1 MRPMSVTAAEGMRPM
16 SVTAAEGM
24 RPMSVTAAGGLRPM
38 SVTAA
43 GGLRTLP
50 PALRAN
56 GRKENYTQ
64 NRLFSVHL
72 KSAIPIKN
80 DTITKTIGIMFY
92 NGS

>member
-1 MRPMSVTAAEGMRPM
+1 MRGW
-16 SVTAAEGM
+16 
-24 RPMSVTAAGGLRPM
+24 
-38 SVTAA
+38 
-43 GGLRTLP
+43 RTLP

-64 NRLFSVHL
+64 KRLFNVHL